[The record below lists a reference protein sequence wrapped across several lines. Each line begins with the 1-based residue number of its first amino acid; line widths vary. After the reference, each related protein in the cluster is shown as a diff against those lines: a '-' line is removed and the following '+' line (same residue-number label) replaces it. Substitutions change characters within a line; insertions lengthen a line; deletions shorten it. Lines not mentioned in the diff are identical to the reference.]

1 VISAER
7 VATKPL
13 GMIGLDQTTLSD
25 LFRQAKE
32 SPRRRSH
39 LLLHKDHGDQVQRL
53 VIALTMGSYVRAHQH
68 SEQWEMLVLLQGRL
82 DLLFFAAGGRL
93 TERFALTGDGR
104 TMIQIPQGQIHG
116 AVVMQ
121 DETAILEIKPG
132 PYHANE
138 FVDWAPPEGTPEA
151 ASFLDWAIRAEPGAL
166 WAPRAG

>member
-1 VISAER
+1 
-7 VATKPL
+7 
-13 GMIGLDQTTLSD
+13 MIGLDQATLSD

-53 VIALTMGSYVRAHQH
+53 VIALTTGSYVRPHQH

-104 TMIQIPQGQIHG
+104 SVIQIPPGQIHG
-116 AVVMQ
+116 AAVMQ
-121 DETAILEIKPG
+121 DETAVLEIKPG
-132 PYHANE
+132 PYRVNE
-138 FVDWAPPEGTPEA
+138 FVDWAPAEGAPEA
-151 ASFLDWAIRAEPGAL
+151 TSFLDWAVHAEPGAL
-166 WAPRAG
+166 WTPRAG